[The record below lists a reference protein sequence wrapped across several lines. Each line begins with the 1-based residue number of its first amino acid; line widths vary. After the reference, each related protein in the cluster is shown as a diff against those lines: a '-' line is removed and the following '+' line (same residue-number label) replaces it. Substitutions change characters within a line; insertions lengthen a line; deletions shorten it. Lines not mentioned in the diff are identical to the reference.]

1 MSEIPPEDPTRRLTP
16 ATPPPAVERDVAY
29 ADPDAAVTRAAVLD
43 DLRSLKRLLALV
55 GVLALAALGLAL
67 YALLAEDEEGD
78 GRGASRTSVRQLDT
92 RVDELE
98 SRVEDRA
105 TKGQV
110 ANVREEQ
117 QEINDRLDE
126 LSEQAADGG
135 DAAAAEEA
143 AQQLRS
149 DVDELEQRVQ
159 AAEEAAEQA
168 GADDGTP

>member
-16 ATPPPAVERDVAY
+16 ATPPVVERDVAY

-43 DLRSLKRLLALV
+43 DLRSLKRWLALI
-55 GVLALAALGLAL
+55 GVLALVALGAAL
-67 YALLAEDEEGD
+67 YALLAEDEDGD

-92 RVDELE
+92 RVDDLE
-98 SRVEDRA
+98 SRIDDRA
-105 TKGQV
+105 TKNSV
-110 ANVREEQ
+110 AEVRDQ
-117 QEINDRLDE
+117 QRELNDRVDE

-143 AQQLRS
+143 AEQLRS

>member
-16 ATPPPAVERDVAY
+16 ATPPAVERDIAY

-43 DLRSLKRLLALV
+43 DLRSLKRWLALATA
-55 GVLALAALGLAL
+55 LALAALAVGL

-78 GRGASRTSVRQLDT
+78 GRGASRTSVRQLDN

-143 AQQLRS
+143 AQQ
-149 DVDELEQRVQ
+149 
-159 AAEEAAEQA
+159 A